1 MNLEMTEKRLLK
13 ILIHG
18 TDKELAEIIED
29 IHPADILDSI
39 HENENEVGKILNRLP
54 EWMIAAVIEE
64 EDDDEEKYKLLKK
77 FPESKQKK
85 ILNEMSSDEITD
97 LIGVLDDK
105 ESEAVLE
112 KINAEDRKDVQR
124 LLAYEPETAGGI
136 MATEFISIDENKSIR
151 ETLKYLQKEAPDA
164 ESIYYLY
171 VVDKKRILRG
181 VVSLRDIV
189 CTDFDMKISEI
200 TNTNVIALRYDMDQ
214 EEVANAFEKYGFISM
229 PVVDEKEKLLGIVT
243 ADDIMEVIKDESTE
257 DIHRLGGIDE
267 EEKVDGT
274 LRESIKSRLPWLM
287 VNLLTALLASAVVG
301 IFEGTISQVVTLA
314 TFMPIVTGM
323 GGNAG
328 TQTLTIIVRGIALGE
343 LTGENAKRILKKEIL
358 VGFTTGI
365 AIGAAIAVIGYLWER
380 NFMFGIVIGTAMIL
394 NMVVATIAGFI
405 VPVILKKV
413 NVDPALASAV
423 FVTTVT
429 DVLGFFFFLGLA
441 TIFIS
446 YLN

>member
-1 MNLEMTEKRLLK
+1 
-13 ILIHG
+13 
-18 TDKELAEIIED
+18 
-29 IHPADILDSI
+29 
-39 HENENEVGKILNRLP
+39 
-54 EWMIAAVIEE
+54 MIAAVIEE

-77 FPESKQKK
+77 FPESKRKK

-343 LTGENAKRILKKEIL
+343 LTSENAKRILKKEIL

>member
-29 IHPADILDSI
+29 IHPADILDAI
-39 HENENEVGKILNRLP
+39 HEKENEVGKILNRLP

-343 LTGENAKRILKKEIL
+343 LTSENAKRILKKEIL

>member
-1 MNLEMTEKRLLK
+1 MIKNLK
-13 ILIHG
+13 
-18 TDKELAEIIED
+18 
-29 IHPADILDSI
+29 
-39 HENENEVGKILNRLP
+39 
-54 EWMIAAVIEE
+54 
-64 EDDDEEKYKLLKK
+64 
-77 FPESKQKK
+77 
-85 ILNEMSSDEITD
+85 
-97 LIGVLDDK
+97 
-105 ESEAVLE
+105 
-112 KINAEDRKDVQR
+112 EDRKDGQR

>member
-1 MNLEMTEKRLLK
+1 
-13 ILIHG
+13 
-18 TDKELAEIIED
+18 
-29 IHPADILDSI
+29 
-39 HENENEVGKILNRLP
+39 
-54 EWMIAAVIEE
+54 
-64 EDDDEEKYKLLKK
+64 
-77 FPESKQKK
+77 
-85 ILNEMSSDEITD
+85 
-97 LIGVLDDK
+97 
-105 ESEAVLE
+105 
-112 KINAEDRKDVQR
+112 
-124 LLAYEPETAGGI
+124 

-343 LTGENAKRILKKEIL
+343 LTSENAKRILKKEIL

>member
-1 MNLEMTEKRLLK
+1 MLEATLEIKALHHQDVNSKRIFVEYPFILCYYKNMN
-13 ILIHG
+13 
-18 TDKELAEIIED
+18 
-29 IHPADILDSI
+29 S
-39 HENENEVGKILNRLP
+39 
-54 EWMIAAVIEE
+54 
-64 EDDDEEKYKLLKK
+64 KLV
-77 FPESKQKK
+77 KK
-85 ILNEMSSDEITD
+85 ILSTISILVVTSSVTYFALIKIYRNNAYPSIKEATVKITND
-97 LIGVLDDK
+97 GVLNIKFKLNENKLKHDK
-105 ESEAVLE
+105 IYCAETNNIETTDKWILAE
-112 KINAEDRKDVQR
+112 NGECNINV
-124 LLAYEPETAGGI
+124 
-136 MATEFISIDENKSIR
+136 DENKSIR

-171 VVDKKRILRG
+171 VVDQKRLLRG

-343 LTGENAKRILKKEIL
+343 LTSENAKRILKKEIL